1 MRCYISGVLAIL
13 IGVARLRDEA
23 DIQIQI
29 WREQRDKAKQCE
41 DQRALITNIVLVLA
55 SAGIGLVV
63 QHGVKDRA
71 MLLVSISLVL
81 LGGYGAITSLKYRER
96 YAYHNAQAKVIV
108 RRLDEMYPAL
118 HWEADRD
125 KAINQHGERKGYVKI
140 SRLSLSGLWVS
151 MHAAISVIGVALT
164 IVITSQA

>member
-1 MRCYISGVLAIL
+1 M
-13 IGVARLRDEA
+13 RDEA
-23 DIQIQI
+23 DILIQI

-71 MLLVSISLVL
+71 MLLVTVSLVL
-81 LGGYGAITSLKYRER
+81 LGGYGAITSQKYRER
-96 YAYHNAQAKVIV
+96 YAYHNAQAKVIA

-118 HWEADRD
+118 HWQAGRK
-125 KAINQHGERKGYVKI
+125 KAIDEHGKRKGYVKL
-140 SRLSLSGLWVS
+140 SRLSLSGLWVG
-151 MHAAISVIGVALT
+151 MHAAISIIGIALT
-164 IVITSQA
+164 IVIASQA